1 MGRYVGILGT
11 DVFGVT
17 IVDEGRLGI
26 LELTPAQAA
35 AIDDD
40 GVLAFTAGSAVAAVT
55 TNAGV
60 TANPPYPRNLI
71 VTPGG
76 TTAGV
81 PAGNVTVVGTNFKDE
96 VISEDFA
103 FLANATAATVGA
115 YAFKTV
121 TSVTIPQLDEA
132 GATFKVGWGDKLG
145 LPFMLDYNAV
155 LGATFDGVRETTF
168 PTVVFDA
175 DEIHK
180 NTVDLNSVLNAKAVK
195 IFLAL

>member
-1 MGRYVGILGT
+1 MGRYSGELGT
-11 DVFGVT
+11 DSYGVT
-17 IVDEGRLGI
+17 LDECRVGT
-26 LELTPAQAA
+26 LTLSAVQAA

-40 GVLAFTAGSAVAAVT
+40 AILVATVGSAVAALT

-60 TANPPYPRNLI
+60 TANPPFPRNLI

-81 PAGNVTVVGTNFKDE
+81 PAGNVVVVGTNFADE

-115 YAFKTV
+115 KAFKTV
-121 TSVTIPQLDEA
+121 SYVTIPQLDEA
-132 GATFKVGWGDKLG
+132 GATFKVGYGDKIG
-145 LPFMLDYNAV
+145 LPIKLDYNAV

-168 PTVVFDA
+168 PTVVFNA
-175 DEIHK
+175 NEIEK
-180 NTVDLNSVLNAKAVK
+180 NTVDLNSVLNGKVVK

>member
-17 IVDEGRLGI
+17 LVDEGRLGI
-26 LELTPAQAA
+26 LELSTAQAVA
-35 AIDDD
+35 LNDA
-40 GVLAFTAGSAVAAVT
+40 GVIALTVGSASAPVVVSSGFGAI
-55 TNAGV
+55 
-60 TANPPYPRNLI
+60 PYPRNLI

-121 TSVTIPQLDEA
+121 TKVTIPQLDEA
-132 GATFKVGWGDKLG
+132 GASFKVGFGDKLG